1 MSDISDFMDF
11 SPTRQSKVAACEK
24 LRDTVH
30 SISALHSSML
40 EGARTPSPKNSFLEL
55 YQMSTYDLAKKKD
68 ELDSNVNESTLDKIN
83 HNDKK
88 KKQNK
93 KRKNKNQ
100 ESSEEFI
107 FPKKTARPVSPISTQ
122 DPIETKN
129 NFSDL
134 EQDVEHPLPTDENV
148 ISEIITPPTKLPY
161 PVMLKIK
168 DNFREQMKLI
178 TNKFPNLR
186 NRIVGDVVKMFS
198 NDHEERRSLI
208 QYLKTDIEFE
218 FYVIDYKKEKPIKAV
233 IKGLPSSS
241 KTEDITSDLADE
253 GFKIESCTQL
263 TSKRTKTS
271 LPFFLV
277 ILPRNAHNSKIFD
290 LTHLSFLQVRVE
302 GYLVRGIT
310 QCFNCNN
317 FLSHRRELSY
327 EAKVLKMWKNHA
339 TRNCLVKERQENPF
353 CINCQDYGHSACY
366 TKCPKFPSRKK
377 EPRSQTP
384 RKREILPLNGLKREF
399 PSLTLLAEKSP
410 IRFLSKTK
418 RRFPPWIP

>member
-11 SPTRQSKVAACEK
+11 SPTRQSQVAACEK

-40 EGARTPSPKNSFLEL
+40 EGGRTPSPKNSFLEL

-68 ELDSNVNESTLDKIN
+68 ELVSELKTLPPCTRDDCKEHKIPPIVEDSKVNESTLDNIN
-83 HNDKK
+83 HNVKK

-93 KRKNKNQ
+93 KRKNKNK

-134 EQDVEHPLPTDENV
+134 EQDVEHPLPTDNNV
-148 ISEIITPPTKLPY
+148 ISEQFTPPTKLPY

-186 NRIVGDVVKMFS
+186 NRTLGDVVKMFS
-198 NDHEERRSLI
+198 NDDEERRSLI
-208 QYLKTDIEFE
+208 QYLKTDTEFE

-233 IKGLPSSS
+233 IKGLPSSF

-253 GFKIESCTQL
+253 GFKIES
-263 TSKRTKTS
+263 SEVAI
-271 LPFFLV
+271 PAD
-277 ILPRNAHNSKIFD
+277 ILIGLRR
-290 LTHLSFLQVRVE
+290 LSFLFRKSSECQKEFSRRIIIVAFPFLRLSGKKKLRLQEAQDLLQNLPSEISDEQTDKVSDE
-302 GYLVRGIT
+302 VPA
-310 QCFNCNN
+310 NN
-317 FLSHRRELSY
+317 LMEFSVISSFQRKTNRKVSKNLKLFLKSQ
-327 EAKVLKMWKNHA
+327 
-339 TRNCLVKERQENPF
+339 RNT
-353 CINCQDYGHSACY
+353 D
-366 TKCPKFPSRKK
+366 
-377 EPRSQTP
+377 
-384 RKREILPLNGLKREF
+384 
-399 PSLTLLAEKSP
+399 
-410 IRFLSKTK
+410 
-418 RRFPPWIP
+418 